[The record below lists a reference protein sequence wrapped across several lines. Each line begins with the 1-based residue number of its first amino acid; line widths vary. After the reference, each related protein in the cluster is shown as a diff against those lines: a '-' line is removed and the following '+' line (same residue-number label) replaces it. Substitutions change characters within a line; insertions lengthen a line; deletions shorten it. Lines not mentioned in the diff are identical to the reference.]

1 MEVYMIPKEAW
12 MEIRNL
18 RKQGLSISEI
28 SRLCGIDRK
37 TARKY
42 AIGDSYP
49 KYERKI
55 VKESKL
61 DPFKSYL
68 DQRLEKFNLTGEK
81 LYFELQKQGY
91 GGRYGIVNKYVGEVR
106 KRLNTKAVL
115 RFETLPGEQA
125 QVDWA
130 YFGDFYDQTLGR
142 KIRLC
147 CFLMVLGFSRMR
159 FIHFFDGDDTNNFL
173 EGHNL
178 AFKYF
183 GGYTREIL
191 YDNLKS
197 VVIKRA
203 FKAKDS
209 SFNKKF
215 LDFSGFYGFQGILA
229 RPYKPQTKGKVENTV
244 NFVRV
249 NFFEG
254 EYFYSLDEMNRQ
266 GVLWLQRINGQ
277 IHQGIH
283 ERPVDRFKNEQLVVL
298 TKQYDLRPAVYRNVM
313 IDSYIQYE
321 TNRYSVP
328 YQYVKKEVSVKK
340 EGQRIEIYYRND
352 CIARHDLSLEMHQ
365 IITNPVHLQGLKE
378 KRLKFYKPRPKVA
391 EDNRYNVMVMDL
403 SIYDEVLQ

>member
-1 MEVYMIPKEAW
+1 MEVYMLPKEAW

-18 RKQGLSISEI
+18 RLQGMSISEI

-42 AIGDSYP
+42 AAGDSCP
-49 KYERKI
+49 KYERKTL
-55 VKESKL
+55 KGSKL
-61 DPFKSYL
+61 DPFKSYI
-68 DQRLEKFNLTGEK
+68 DQRLEKFNLTAEK

-91 GGRYGIVNKYVGEVR
+91 GGRYGIVNKYVSDV
-106 KRLNTKAVL
+106 KNRLNTKAVL
-115 RFETLPGEQA
+115 RFETLPGEQS

-130 YFGDFYDQTLGR
+130 YFGDFYDHSLGR

-159 FIHFFDGDDTNNFL
+159 FIYFFDGDDTGNFL
-173 EGHNL
+173 QGHNL
-178 AFKYF
+178 AFSYF

-203 FKAKDS
+203 FKCQDS

-215 LDFSGFYGFQGILA
+215 LDFSGFYGFRTILA

-244 NFVRV
+244 DFVRT

-254 EYFYSLDEMNRQ
+254 EYFYSLDEMNKQ
-266 GVLWLQRINGQ
+266 GSLWLQRINGQ
-277 IHQGIH
+277 MHQGIH
-283 ERPVDRFKNEQLVVL
+283 ERPVERFKNEQLIAL
-298 TKQYDLRPAVYRNVM
+298 TKQYDLTPVVYRNVM
-313 IDSYIQYE
+313 IDSHLQFE

-328 YQYVKKEVSVKK
+328 YQYVKKEVAVKK
-340 EGQRIEIYYRND
+340 TNQSIEIYYRD
-352 CIARHDLSLEMHQ
+352 KCIANHILSDKMHQ
-365 IITNPVHLQGLKE
+365 TVTNQSHLQGLKE
-378 KRLKFYKPRPKVA
+378 ERFKFYKPRPKA
-391 EDNRYNVMVMDL
+391 AKDNRYEVLERDL
-403 SIYDEVLQ
+403 NIYDEVLQ